1 MPTGT
6 GRRRAVRCLAGALVA
21 AAFGATAVGV
31 GGTTRPEPAGAVPL
45 PIVGDLLG
53 GVTLPLQGVV
63 GVVDPTVRE
72 QLPADPRIWGAYTSR
87 PTPEKCTDGDPGCV
101 DSTIA
106 DMNARF
112 QSLLPSCDH
121 SALFSLL
128 YLRVT
133 DRNKQ
138 YAETPGT
145 FDDVA
150 TVNREDAI
158 FYDLYGSTFTEWR
171 AGRPEKVPPIWR
183 LAYATADARQASGTG
198 DLLLGMAAH
207 ILRDLPFTLYHVGAV
222 TRHDH
227 VTINPML
234 ESVYSS
240 VVAEAAR
247 RFDPTVSLAD
257 LVPGTRYTVVQI
269 IAQWRDK
276 AWRDAQTLAAAPSQ
290 YARQQVANRIE
301 KEAWT
306 TGLTVYTGLRY
317 PAQQATVTRDS
328 YCAQHAAENPAG

>member
-6 GRRRAVRCLAGALVA
+6 RRRRAVRVVGGVLVA
-21 AAFGATAVGV
+21 AALGATAVGV
-31 GGTTRPEPAGAVPL
+31 GGMARPEPAAALPL

-53 GVTLPLQGVV
+53 GVTLALTDVV
-63 GVVDPTVRE
+63 GVVDATVKQ
-72 QLPADPRIWGAYTSR
+72 QLPADPKIYGPYTSR
-87 PTPEKCTDGDPGCV
+87 PTPEKCRDGNPGCI
-101 DSTIA
+101 DTTIA
-106 DMNARF
+106 DMAARF
-112 QSLLPSCDH
+112 ESLRPSCDH

-133 DRNKQ
+133 ERYKSW
-138 YAETPGT
+138 AETPGR
-145 FDDVA
+145 FDSVA

-158 FYDLYGSTFTEWR
+158 FYDLYGSTFGEWR
-171 AGRPEKVPPIWR
+171 AGHPEKVPPIWR
-183 LAYATADARQASGTG
+183 LAYATADARQALGTG

-207 ILRDLPFTLYHVGAV
+207 ILRDLPFTLHHVGAV

-227 VTINPML
+227 LVINSML

-247 RFDPTVSLAD
+247 RFDPTVSLGD
-257 LVPGTRYTVVQI
+257 LVPGTRFTVVQI

-276 AWRDAQTLAAAPSQ
+276 AWRDAQALAAAPTRA
-290 YARQQVANRIE
+290 ARQQVANRIE

-306 TGLTVYTGLRY
+306 TGLTLYLGTRY

-328 YCAQHAAENPAG
+328 HCAQNG